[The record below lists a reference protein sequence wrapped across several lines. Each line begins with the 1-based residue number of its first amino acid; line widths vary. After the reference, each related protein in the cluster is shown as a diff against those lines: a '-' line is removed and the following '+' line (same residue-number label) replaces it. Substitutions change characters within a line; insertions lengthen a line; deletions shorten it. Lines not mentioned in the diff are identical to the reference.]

1 MTNIKL
7 NKWQSEGQFCKTT
20 SHFRNKSPWEKRQ
33 VMLLLQKG
41 AVINYKQNMIKFSN
55 IFKIAGIA
63 VLIAG
68 ATVTLP
74 LSAFKSVETSSVQS
88 VGWFATDRDG
98 NLVQPYQQVDQE
110 SLCQG
115 GEAFCAKEYNIVD
128 GNPDT
133 ATGNSAMRP

>member
-1 MTNIKL
+1 M
-7 NKWQSEGQFCKTT
+7 
-20 SHFRNKSPWEKRQ
+20 
-33 VMLLLQKG
+33 
-41 AVINYKQNMIKFSN
+41 
-55 IFKIAGIA
+55 AGIA

-68 ATVTLP
+68 SVATFT
-74 LSAFKSVETSSVQS
+74 LSAFKPAKTSSVQS

-98 NLVQPYQQVDQE
+98 NLVQPYQPVDQE

-115 GEAFCAKEYNIVD
+115 GEAFCAKESNIVD